1 MLLFPAEYITN
12 GIESYLDKQT
22 TISQKINGCLLII
35 ILLGLCFLP
44 FVYVDVSVQDF
55 GFLRPMAE
63 KTELKSSITEF
74 VDSVYVKEGAKLKQG
89 DTILTFRRAQPEMK
103 INYRKKRMEDIQEHL
118 NDLQTISKGITPVR
132 FSSDVRRQEYR
143 LYSEELKKYD
153 TFFLKAEKDRERNR
167 ILFDKNIISTEEYEG
182 YYFESERIRNERNTF
197 HDGQLSKWKT
207 DYNLYRNNYEELLL
221 ASGQDDEEKE
231 LYTVTSPVTGTLDYF
246 RGIYTGS
253 LINAG
258 SVLAVVSPDSLI
270 YAEIRVSPQN
280 IANIYEGM
288 PAHIQI
294 DSFNYLEWGSI
305 SGKVNEISSDFL
317 IDPANNSIY
326 YNVKCELSSNY
337 LLRKD
342 GTKGN
347 LKKGMPVTS
356 HFMITKRSIFDFI
369 RQSLDEW
376 INPNQS
382 NKNISMK

>member
-1 MLLFPAEYITN
+1 MRLFPAEYITN

-22 TISQKINGCLLII
+22 TPLQKANGCLLII
-35 ILLGLCFLP
+35 VLLGLCFFP

-63 KTELKSSITEF
+63 KAELKSFITEF
-74 VDSVYVKEGAKLKQG
+74 VDSVYVREGAKLKQG
-89 DTILTFRRAQPEMK
+89 DTILTFRRVQPELK

-118 NDLQTISKGITPVR
+118 NDLQAISKGITPIR
-132 FSSDVRRQEYR
+132 FSSDVRKQEYR

-153 TFFLKAEKDRERNR
+153 TFFLKAEKDRERNK
-167 ILFDKNIISTEEYEG
+167 ILFDKNIISAEEYEG

-197 HDGQLSKWKT
+197 HDSRLSKWKT

-221 ASGQDDEEKE
+221 ASGQDDKEKE
-231 LYTVTSPVTGTLDYF
+231 LYIVTSPVTGTLDYF

-288 PAHIQI
+288 PAQIQI

-317 IDPANNSIY
+317 VDPADNSIY
-326 YNVKCELSSNY
+326 YNVKCELSRNY

-347 LKKGMPVTS
+347 LKKGMSVTS
-356 HFMITKRSIFDFI
+356 HFMITKRSISDFI

-376 INPNQS
+376 INPNQP
-382 NKNISMK
+382 KNVSMK